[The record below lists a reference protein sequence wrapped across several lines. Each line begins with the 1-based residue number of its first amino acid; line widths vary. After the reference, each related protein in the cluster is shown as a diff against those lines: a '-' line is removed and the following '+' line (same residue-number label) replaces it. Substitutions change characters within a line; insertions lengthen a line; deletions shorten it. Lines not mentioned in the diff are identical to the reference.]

1 MQTLMQKKRSMEIAQ
16 IIDKALYDHYSE
28 KGKPV
33 PVWKKKD
40 PDWWTT
46 YLNDLG
52 IDPRNP

>member
-33 PVWKKKD
+33 PEQGKRKS
-40 PDWWTT
+40 PT
-46 YLNDLG
+46 G
-52 IDPRNP
+52 GHI